1 MKMTAFWDIAI
12 VLMLEAVSTAES
24 HSASMRLHGAVSQKA
39 AIFMKA
45 EHSLMAQAKS
55 RERYF

>member
-12 VLMLEAVSTAES
+12 VLMMEAVSTSES
-24 HSASMRLHGAVSQKA
+24 RSTSTRLHGAVSQEA

-55 RERYF
+55 